1 MVKSNP
7 NPQERIARELL
18 TQRPLFLGVDGE
30 GTAHY
35 WDGYER
41 AAVVVPDDAATT
53 DDADRFD
60 LADTPLET
68 LRGWA
73 EHVRNKRGWETG
85 PRICSSIVD
94 QLADRLEAAQ

>member
-1 MVKSNP
+1 MTITQA

-30 GTAHY
+30 NADHY

-41 AAVVVPDDAATT
+41 AAAVVPEDAETT
-53 DDADRFD
+53 EDADRFNV
-60 LADTPLET
+60 ADTPLT
-68 LRGWA
+68 SLRGWA

-94 QLADRLEAAQ
+94 QLAEAIEA

>member
-1 MVKSNP
+1 MIDYSTHD
-7 NPQERIARELL
+7 QERIARERL
-18 TQRPLFLGVDGE
+18 TQRPLFLGVDGD
-30 GTAHY
+30 GSAHY

-41 AAVVVPDDAATT
+41 AAVVVPEDAETT

-60 LADTPLET
+60 LDDTPLT
-68 LRGWA
+68 SLRGWA

-94 QLADRLEAAQ
+94 QLAEAIEA